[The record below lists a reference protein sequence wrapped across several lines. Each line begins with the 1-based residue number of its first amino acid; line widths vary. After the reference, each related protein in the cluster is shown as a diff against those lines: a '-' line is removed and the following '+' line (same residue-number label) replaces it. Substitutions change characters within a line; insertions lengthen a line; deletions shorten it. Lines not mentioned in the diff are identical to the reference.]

1 MRGKWLKL
9 YNKIFW
15 EELLMNKT
23 DLIDSMAKKSELTK
37 KDSEKA
43 LNALIESMEEALG
56 KGEKIQLV
64 GFGSFEVKQR
74 AARKG
79 RNPQTMEEI
88 DIPESK
94 APVFKAGKEL
104 KEMLNK

>member
-1 MRGKWLKL
+1 
-9 YNKIFW
+9 
-15 EELLMNKT
+15 MNKME
-23 DLIDSMAKKSELTK
+23 LIDKIAEKSGLSK

-43 LNALIESMEEALG
+43 LSAILDSVKEALIGSD
-56 KGEKIQLV
+56 KVQLI

-79 RNPQTMEEI
+79 RNPRTMEEI

-94 APVFKAGKEL
+94 IPSFKAGKDL
-104 KEMLNK
+104 KEKLNK

>member
-1 MRGKWLKL
+1 
-9 YNKIFW
+9 
-15 EELLMNKT
+15 MNKT
-23 DLIDSMAKKSELTK
+23 DLIDRIAEKSNLTK

-43 LNALIESMEEALG
+43 LGAMIDSIEEALINSD
-56 KGEKIQLV
+56 KIQLV

-94 APVFKAGKEL
+94 VPTFKAGKDL
-104 KEMLNK
+104 KEKLNK

>member
-1 MRGKWLKL
+1 
-9 YNKIFW
+9 
-15 EELLMNKT
+15 MNKT
-23 DLIDSMAKKSELTK
+23 ELIDSMAKKSELTK
-37 KDSEKA
+37 KDTEKA
-43 LNALIESMEEALG
+43 LNAMIESMEEALG

-88 DIPESK
+88 DIPETK
-94 APVFKAGKEL
+94 APVFRAGKEL

>member
-1 MRGKWLKL
+1 
-9 YNKIFW
+9 
-15 EELLMNKT
+15 MNKT
-23 DLIDSMAKKSELTK
+23 DLIDKIAEKSGLTK

-43 LNALIESMEEALG
+43 LNAIIEGVEEALINSD
-56 KGEKIQLV
+56 KVQLI
-64 GFGSFEVKQR
+64 GFGSFEVKHR

-94 APVFKAGKEL
+94 VPTFKAGKDL
-104 KEMLNK
+104 KERLNK